1 MLKKLNWC
9 VCILAI
15 VLSVLSLGTL
25 VGGDMG
31 LLLAMA
37 VLPKTVTAGV
47 CVSAVL
53 WIVAWW
59 QRNDAAADR
68 KSTRLNSSHRH
79 TSRMPSSA

>member
-37 VLPKTVTAGV
+37 GRSPPGCA
-47 CVSAVL
+47 
-53 WIVAWW
+53 
-59 QRNDAAADR
+59 
-68 KSTRLNSSHRH
+68 
-79 TSRMPSSA
+79 